1 MVAITALSDGPRNTD
16 AGNSVCIAPL
26 EQLVHTLRTKVTSW
40 HHNVAAALS
49 ETFSTPWRPTSEPV
63 WLLGLRFDAS
73 AKPSGGS
80 GGAIDDAC
88 VQGDASPCDASTNMG
103 AASSSVAA
111 SGADGNCPSAV
122 GAEGS
127 STSASSPEV
136 SSAADGC
143 HEMPQEF
150 VSAWAQI
157 SRMTYRQGFAP
168 MYRCVRSMST
178 DERRRYIRLTSDAGW
193 GCMIRVGQMLLATVL
208 KRHYGVIADGVR
220 TVHAA
225 SGDTP
230 SGTDTLVEGQFL
242 DSPCPKRSPF
252 SIFGFVRAAHGREV
266 SAPPSDDMG
275 TGDSERSTEAPLH
288 TRQLTQKLPG
298 DWFGP
303 TTISETIAALVERS
317 DEHRRSLVVY
327 LDTDGVLYEDEVRA
341 LAMDEELHGLS
352 PQHPLQPASGV
363 DGWRPSIAGSC
374 SHRDSDDEFMV
385 VSTPSMSPASPQ
397 FLQLSTA
404 QSDGGQLSP
413 ALLPDACCDMAE
425 SFQELQPGLDLLE
438 LQLPPPAVGLEE
450 PSTSCSAPVDPAPP
464 SQPARSSTWKRAV
477 LLLFPLQLGLEKCVS
492 RASVSALLRYF
503 ELSTSLGAMG
513 GRPRMAHFFVGRQG
527 RELLYVDPHVV
538 QPAAISSEDQTF
550 HNTPTVQ
557 SIPVEHIDSSISFA
571 FYCRSEADLTELLE
585 GLRGIDA
592 SEDNAPIHSEP
603 TRPYALRNV
612 RACGTPPTLWCDD
625 EEEHMGHSF
634 TEVRRCD
641 EDISDEGLVVHG
653 VQQAGMDST
662 APPSPHEG
670 SSGETAGA
678 EDCVVDARGQDNS
691 SGGVVLRSG
700 GRVLCVGAPWA
711 GGTWAE
717 VEEENSIVVEA
728 VPA

>member
-1 MVAITALSDGPRNTD
+1 MS
-16 AGNSVCIAPL
+16 
-26 EQLVHTLRTKVTSW
+26 
-40 HHNVAAALS
+40 
-49 ETFSTPWRPTSEPV
+49 
-63 WLLGLRFDAS
+63 
-73 AKPSGGS
+73 
-80 GGAIDDAC
+80 
-88 VQGDASPCDASTNMG
+88 
-103 AASSSVAA
+103 
-111 SGADGNCPSAV
+111 
-122 GAEGS
+122 
-127 STSASSPEV
+127 
-136 SSAADGC
+136 
-143 HEMPQEF
+143 QEF
-150 VSAWAQI
+150 VFAWAQI

-168 MYRCVRSMST
+168 MYRCVRSMTT

-208 KRHYGVIADGVR
+208 KRHYGVSAHGVT
-220 TVHAA
+220 TVHVS
-225 SGDTP
+225 SGDAPT
-230 SGTDTLVEGQFL
+230 GTETLAGLERQFL

-266 SAPPSDDMG
+266 SAPPSDDMS
-275 TGDSERSTEAPLH
+275 TGDNEPSMEAPLR

-317 DEHRRSLVVY
+317 EEHRRSLVVY

-341 LAMDEELHGLS
+341 LAMDEELHG
-352 PQHPLQPASGV
+352 QHLLQPAGGV
-363 DGWRPSIAGSC
+363 DGWRTSTAGSC

-397 FLQLSTA
+397 FLQLSAA

-413 ALLPDACCDMAE
+413 ALLPDACCDMAG

-450 PSTSCSAPVDPAPP
+450 PSPSGCAPVDPASS
-464 SQPARSSTWKRAV
+464 SQTTRSATWQRAV

-492 RASVSALLRYF
+492 RASVPALLRYF
-503 ELSTSLGAMG
+503 ELPTSLGAMG

-538 QPAAISSEDQTF
+538 QPAATSSEDQTF

-571 FYCRSEADLTELLE
+571 FYCRSEADLAELLE
-585 GLRGIDA
+585 GLRAIDA

-603 TRPYALRNV
+603 TRPFALRTV
-612 RACGTPPTLWCDD
+612 QACGTPPTLWCDD
-625 EEEHMGHSF
+625 EENMGHSF

-641 EDISDEGLVVHG
+641 EDMSLSGLSSAKDMSLSGLSSTKDISDEGLVVNS
-653 VQQAGMDST
+653 VQQAGADST
-662 APPSPHEG
+662 APPSSHEG
-670 SSGETAGA
+670 SSGEAVGTD
-678 EDCVVDARGQDNS
+678 DCLVDAEGKDNS

>member
-1 MVAITALSDGPRNTD
+1 MVAITALSDRSRSADMGST
-16 AGNSVCIAPL
+16 VCIAPL

-40 HHNVAAALS
+40 HHNVAAAIS
-49 ETFSTPWRPTSEPV
+49 ETFSTPWRPTNEPV
-63 WLLGLRFDAS
+63 WLLGHRFDAI
-73 AKPSGGS
+73 AKPSGGT
-80 GGAIDDAC
+80 
-88 VQGDASPCDASTNMG
+88 QGDADVGDEINNGGTSSGSAS
-103 AASSSVAA
+103 A
-111 SGADGNCPSAV
+111 SGADGNGPVASGADGSFTSV
-122 GAEGS
+122 SGAEVG
-127 STSASSPEV
+127 SAS
-136 SSAADGC
+136 DGC
-143 HEMPQEF
+143 YGMPQEF
-150 VSAWAQI
+150 VLAWAQI

-168 MYRCVRSMST
+168 MYRCVRPVGT

-208 KRHYGVIADGVR
+208 KRHYGVSADGV
-220 TVHAA
+220 TTAHAA
-225 SGDTP
+225 SDDILAGNETP
-230 SGTDTLVEGQFL
+230 ACLERQFL

-266 SAPPSDDMG
+266 SAPPNDDMG
-275 TGDSERSTEAPLH
+275 AGDSKPNTEAPR

-317 DEHRRSLVVY
+317 EEHRRSLVVF

-341 LAMDEELHGLS
+341 LAMGEELHGLS
-352 PQHPLQPASGV
+352 PQQHLLQPASGL
-363 DGWRPSIAGSC
+363 DGWRPSTAGSC

-397 FLQLSTA
+397 FLQSTA

-413 ALLPDACCDMAE
+413 AFLPDACCDMAE

-438 LQLPPPAVGLEE
+438 LQLPPPEVGLEE
-450 PSTSCSAPVDPAPP
+450 PLMSGSAPPDPAPP
-464 SQPARSSTWKRAV
+464 PSHAARPATWQRAV

-492 RASVSALLRYF
+492 RASVPALLRYF
-503 ELSTSLGAMG
+503 ELPTSLGAMG

-538 QPAAISSEDQTF
+538 QPAAISSEAF

-571 FYCRSEADLTELLE
+571 FYCRNEADLADLLE
-585 GLRGIDA
+585 GLRSIEA
-592 SEDNAPIHSEP
+592 SEENAPIHSEP
-603 TRPYALRNV
+603 TRPYALRTV
-612 RACGTPPTLWCDD
+612 QACGTPPMLWCDED
-625 EEEHMGHSF
+625 NMGHSF

-641 EDISDEGLVVHG
+641 EDVSDEGLVISRV
-653 VQQAGMDST
+653 QAGAEST
-662 APPSPHEG
+662 APPSSHEG
-670 SSGETAGA
+670 SSGEAAGA
-678 EDCVVDARGQDNS
+678 DDCLVDADCQDGSN
-691 SGGVVLRSG
+691 GGVVLRSG

-717 VEEENSIVVEA
+717 VEEENSIVVEP
-728 VPA
+728 VPT